1 MNEFDFV
8 ASTRIID
15 LSLFDENDLMKT
27 RTYKNFPKNNPN
39 NYI

>member
-1 MNEFDFV
+1 MDNFDFV

-15 LSLFDENDLMKT
+15 LSLSDENDLMKS

-39 NYI
+39 HYI